1 MTRAE
6 IIEAIFYNKE
16 RAIGLG
22 FDWPTNDSI
31 ETVDTVTL
39 MEFLEEIEEFLEN
52 A

>member
-6 IIEAIFYNKE
+6 IIAAIFHNKE

-22 FDWPTNDSI
+22 FDWPTNDSTYEI
-31 ETVDTVTL
+31 PTATL
-39 MEFLEEIEEFLEN
+39 MQFLEEVEEFLET